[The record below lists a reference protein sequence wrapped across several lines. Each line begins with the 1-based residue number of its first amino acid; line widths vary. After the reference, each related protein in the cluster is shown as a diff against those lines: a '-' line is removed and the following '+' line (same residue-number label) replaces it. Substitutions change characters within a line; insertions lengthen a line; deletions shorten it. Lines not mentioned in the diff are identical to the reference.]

1 MSKIHVERL
10 GGIGGFGGARSHIR
24 SEGEIDLAKL
34 GVADLQSVERLFDS
48 KGQSL
53 APQAGLPQTRDAF
66 RYRIRRT
73 TPEGVETV
81 ELSESDVPAVVSQC
95 VKDELV

>member
-1 MSKIHVERL
+1 MGKIHVERL
-10 GGIGGFGGARSHIR
+10 GGIGGFGGAHSHIR
-24 SEGEIDLAKL
+24 SEGEIDLATL
-34 GVADLQSVERLFDS
+34 GMADLQSVERLFDS
-48 KGQSL
+48 KRQRLSS
-53 APQAGLPQTRDAF
+53 QTRDAF